1 MIKNVSGGYCMKVMI
16 DKRLI
21 TESGIKDFDI
31 DPVKKEIVAVGKKI
45 YFISMDISLS
55 KISRSPLPCQL
66 PAHPL

>member
-1 MIKNVSGGYCMKVMI
+1 MIKNVSGGYCMKVML

-45 YFISMDISLS
+45 YFISN
-55 KISRSPLPCQL
+55 
-66 PAHPL
+66 